1 MDKLQLNY
9 KSMKII
15 RDNSL
20 LLIIDIQ
27 EKLFPYIYKNEE
39 LRDRTNRLIEGCK
52 TLGLKIIVTEQ
63 YTKGLGLTISPLR
76 ESLEGAEVIEKTSFS
91 CCGSTSIDAAI
102 KAADKE
108 FIIIAG
114 IESHVCVLQTVIDLC
129 SMGYTPVIVDD
140 CVSSR
145 NPNDKSVAIE
155 RMRKEGALIS
165 TYESILFE
173 LLGDSKAPEFKTIS
187 KIVK

>member
-1 MDKLQLNY
+1 
-9 KSMKII
+9 MKITKN
-15 RDNSL
+15 NSL

-27 EKLFPYIYKNEE
+27 ERLFPFIYNNEE
-39 LRDRTNRLIEGCK
+39 LKNCTKKLIEGSK
-52 TLGLKIIVTEQ
+52 VLGLKTIVTEQ
-63 YTKGLGLTISPLR
+63 YTKGLGFTIPPLK
-76 ESLEGAEVIEKTSFS
+76 ESLEGITPLEKTQFS
-91 CCGSTSIDAAI
+91 CCGSKGIDDI
-102 KAADKE
+102 LISEGKN

-114 IESHVCVLQTVIDLC
+114 IEAHVCVLQTVIDLC

-145 NPNDKSVAIE
+145 NINDKTVAIE
-155 RMRKEGALIS
+155 RMKREGAIVT

-173 LLGDSKAPEFKTIS
+173 LLEDSKSPEFKAIS